1 MRTPSI
7 PLAAALLLSTPYIAC
22 AADPATPQRYSIKQ
36 DRPDTGSHILRD
48 VVSGSALPLDKPYG
62 ELSPEQQ
69 TLVRSQYE
77 AMGAND
83 EPPYPLNGPRG
94 LYKAMSA
101 GQDRLHARGRL
112 SLLVNVDSRG
122 EAQSV
127 SVMTSPDSRL
137 TTYAAGVL
145 MKAKYKPARCDGAP
159 CAMQYP
165 FRIDF
170 TMRD

>member
-1 MRTPSI
+1 MRI
-7 PLAAALLLSTPYIAC
+7 HLMPLAAALLLSTPWIAC

-48 VVSGSALPLDKPYG
+48 IVSGSNVPLDRPYG

-69 TLVRSQYE
+69 ALVKSQYE

-83 EPPYPLNGPRG
+83 EPPYPLTGPRG

-101 GQDRLHARGRL
+101 GQDRVQVHGRL
-112 SLLVNVDSRG
+112 SLLVDVDSHG

-127 SVMTSPDSRL
+127 SVLASPDSRL

-145 MKAKYKPARCDGAP
+145 MKAKYKPARCDGTP

-165 FRIDF
+165 FRINF
-170 TMRD
+170 TMR